1 LELCRIPF
9 PRNLAHKTRPRSGQ
23 MIAYRPVRKMGT
35 TSDNEDFRAETCSG
49 NLVHFRLMPGQR
61 LDSVEMPP

>member
-35 TSDNEDFRAETCSG
+35 TSFCHHLMTRFSK
-49 NLVHFRLMPGQR
+49 LHRLRVTIEENG
-61 LDSVEMPP
+61 